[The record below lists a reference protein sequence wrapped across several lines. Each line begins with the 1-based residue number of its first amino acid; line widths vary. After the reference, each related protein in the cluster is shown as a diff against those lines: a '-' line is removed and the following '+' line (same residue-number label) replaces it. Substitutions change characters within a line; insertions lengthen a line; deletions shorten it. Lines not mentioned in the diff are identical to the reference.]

1 MTPLPTV
8 SPTQIIL
15 RRSNYLD
22 VYASKLRADKSG
34 SYVDGN
40 LDHVD
45 IAIDPAAFESFVEH
59 YDACYEYYD
68 KLISGQSSER

>member
-1 MTPLPTV
+1 M
-8 SPTQIIL
+8 
-15 RRSNYLD
+15 
-22 VYASKLRADKSG
+22 YASKLRADKSG